1 MKNSGSWPEL
11 LWRSFRRRRTRAR
24 YIRSSLL
31 VFGTLII
38 IDTLSLLRRSSDHSC
53 FTAPETSEKPPK
65 VFIASTHWNN
75 EAKLLNFWN
84 KAVLD
89 LAQHLGPEN
98 VYVSIYESGSW
109 DDSKGALRLLDQ
121 DLELLGVQRT
131 IVLAETTHIEE
142 IAKSPTEIGWINT
155 PRGKKELRR
164 IPYLANLRNLSLKPM
179 IDLALNGIRF
189 DKVLFL
195 NDVYFT
201 VCTLH
206 TSGLWRKRSLMQ
218 LFRPKISW
226 LS

>member
-1 MKNSGSWPEL
+1 MKSSASWLEL
-11 LWRSFRRRRTRAR
+11 LRRSFRRRSTRAR

-38 IDTLSLLRRSSDHSC
+38 IDFLSLRRKFCSQSSP
-53 FTAPETSEKPPK
+53 TVSEQSRKPPK
-65 VFIASTHWNN
+65 LFIASTHWNN
-75 EAKLLNFWN
+75 EAKLLDFWN

-89 LAQHLGPEN
+89 LAQHFGPEN

-131 IVLAETTHIEE
+131 IVLGETTHIDE
-142 IAKSPTEIGWINT
+142 IAKSPAETGWIAT

-164 IPYLANLRNLSLKPM
+164 IPYLANLRNLALKPM

-201 VCTLH
+201 VCALR
-206 TSGLWRKRSLMQ
+206 TSGLRRSHH
-218 LFRPKISW
+218 
-226 LS
+226 